1 MNPDRDT
8 VSEQYAVT
16 LKEYLADPKSEIA
29 LNKAY
34 EIGRDAIN
42 VGMGLLDMVTLYHDA
57 LCHTIAQQPAV
68 RHQGLIEAAIA
79 FFAENLSSF
88 EMQLRGYRE
97 NNALL
102 QEGNEMLRQAKTNAE
117 DAHRTLQQTQS
128 QLVHAAKMASLGELV
143 AGIAHELNNPLTF
156 VITSRATVSKLID
169 EVAASTSLPPGLG
182 NNLAKVQDRLDRMQI
197 GFGRITDIVNN
208 LRTFS
213 RLDEGEFKFVRVNE
227 SLNSVLMLLEHRLA
241 GRISISRQYCAD
253 DMLFCMP
260 GIFNQVIMNLLTN
273 AIDAIEGEGAISL
286 STSRSEIAFQIDV
299 ADTGAGIPPAV
310 LSRVFE
316 PFFTTK
322 PVGSGTGLGLAIAH
336 SIVQAHKGTIAVAS
350 AAGRGTTFTVSIPCA
365 AFSRS
370 TLEARSTASVAVVS
384 GESRLA

>member
-1 MNPDRDT
+1 MNPHGNAL
-8 VSEQYAVT
+8 SEQYTAT
-16 LKEYLADPKSEIA
+16 LKEYLADPESEIA

-42 VGMGLLDMVTLYHDA
+42 VGMGVLDMVSLHHDA
-57 LCHTIAQQPAV
+57 LCHVIAQQPAAA
-68 RHQGLIEAAIA
+68 HQGQIAVAAT

-117 DAHRTLQQTQS
+117 DAHRELQQTQS

-156 VITSRATVSKLID
+156 VIANRATVSKLVG
-169 EVAASTSLPPGLG
+169 EVAASTMLPPDLG
-182 NNLAKVQDRLDRMQI
+182 STLAKVQDRLDRMQT

-213 RLDEGEFKFVRVNE
+213 RLDEGEFKFIKVNE
-227 SLNSVLMLLEHRLA
+227 SLDSVLMLLEHRLA

-260 GIFNQVIMNLLTN
+260 GIFNQVVMNLLTN

-286 STSRSEIAFQIDV
+286 STRRGETAFQIEV
-299 ADTGAGIPPAV
+299 ADSGAGIPPAV
-310 LSRVFE
+310 LNRIFE

-322 PVGSGTGLGLAIAH
+322 PVGSGTGLGLSIAH

-350 AAGRGTTFTVSIPCA
+350 EADRGTTFTVSIPCA
-365 AFSRS
+365 AFPH
-370 TLEARSTASVAVVS
+370 
-384 GESRLA
+384 